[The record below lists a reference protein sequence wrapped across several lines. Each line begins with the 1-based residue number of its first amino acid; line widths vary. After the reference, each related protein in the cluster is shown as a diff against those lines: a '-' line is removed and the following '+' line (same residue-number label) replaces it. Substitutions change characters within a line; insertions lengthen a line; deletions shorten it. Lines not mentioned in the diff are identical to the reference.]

1 MKTPEPADPESVLDE
16 MLERLQSSDATADDA
31 AKLEA
36 LLKADPDL
44 RRRFR
49 ARMRMEAHLFS
60 IYGTDQSAPMLT
72 SPETAP
78 ADSPAAG
85 SRIIRMRPRE
95 MVAWLGAAACLT
107 FAVLMWS
114 TRERN
119 VPPEGTSFAR
129 TAPAP
134 VPLTVAQQ
142 REQLLA
148 SGGDVLHIQFKGGGN
163 AVATRAEG
171 DIVWS
176 SEKQAGYLRLYGLAG
191 NDPSRSQYQL
201 WIVDAGLGTNVFV
214 NGGVFDVKKE
224 TGELILPIV
233 VENLIREPVLFAI
246 TVERP
251 GGVVNPTGDRV
262 PLVALAP

>member
-16 MLERLQSSDATADDA
+16 MLERLQSGDATADDA
-31 AKLEA
+31 AELEA
-36 LLKADPDL
+36 LLKADSDL

-49 ARMRMEAHLFS
+49 SRMRMEAHLFS
-60 IYGTDQSAPMLT
+60 IFGADQPAPMLA
-72 SPETAP
+72 SRETTP
-78 ADSPAAG
+78 ANSSAAG

-95 MVAWLGAAACLT
+95 MIAWLGAAACLAL
-107 FAVLMWS
+107 AVFMWS

-119 VPPEGTSFAR
+119 VAPDGTSLAHR
-129 TAPAP
+129 PPAA
-134 VPLTVAQQ
+134 VPLTVAQE

-163 AVATRAEG
+163 AVAARADG

-176 SEKQAGYLRLYGLAG
+176 SEKQSGYLRLHGLAG

-201 WIVDAGLGTNVFV
+201 WIVDAGMGTNVFI

-233 VENLIREPVLFAI
+233 VENFIREPILFAI
-246 TVERP
+246 SVERP
-251 GGVVNPTGDRV
+251 GGVVNPTGDHV

>member
-16 MLERLQSSDATADDA
+16 MLERLQSGGATAEDA
-31 AKLEA
+31 AELEA
-36 LLKADPDL
+36 LLKADEDL

-60 IYGTDQSAPMLT
+60 IFGTDQSDPMIA
-72 SPETAP
+72 SSETAP
-78 ADSPAAG
+78 ANSSAAG

-95 MVAWLGAAACLT
+95 MVAWLGAAACLAL
-107 FAVLMWS
+107 AVLLWS
-114 TRERN
+114 TRGRN
-119 VPPEGTSFAR
+119 VPPNGTLVAHA
-129 TAPAP
+129 APAA

-163 AVATRAEG
+163 AVAMRADG

-176 SEKQAGYLRLYGLAG
+176 SAKQSGYLRLHGLAG

-201 WIVDAGLGTNVFV
+201 WIVDAGLGTNVFI

-224 TGELILPIV
+224 TGELILPII
-233 VENLIREPVLFAI
+233 VENFIREPVLFAI
-246 TVERP
+246 SVERP
-251 GGVVNPTGDRV
+251 GGGVNPTGDRV
-262 PLVALAP
+262 PLVALSP